1 MTHHAVTA
9 DQIAEGLH
17 YFGFKESERLIPL
30 FLKSVDSKSISTE
43 IVGACKAEYY
53 CFVQAVVYTM
63 ALNSLNPGE
72 SLNIK
77 IRDAYLALC
86 RRIFSEN
93 TNSEDEIEFL
103 CERNKLRIAYY
114 QKAWN
119 AHDPRS
125 NKIDSESNL
134 RRAFWGLIF
143 KMVEENDP
151 EIADQ
156 INCYYLTGKQPA
168 LQFDIPDIHA
178 SELMKILGADIAV
191 YINSVAKM
199 KMIVKD

>member
-1 MTHHAVTA
+1 MTDHAVTT

-30 FLKSVDSKSISTE
+30 FLKSVDSESISTE
-43 IVGACKAEYY
+43 IVGACKAEFY

-63 ALNSLNPGE
+63 GLNSLNLGE

-103 CERNKLRIAYY
+103 CKRNKSRIAFY

-119 AHDPRS
+119 AHEPRS

-143 KMVEENDP
+143 KMIEENDP

-156 INCYYLTGKQPA
+156 INCDYLTGKQSV
-168 LQFDIPDIHA
+168 LQFDISNIHA
-178 SELMKILGADIAV
+178 SELMKILGADIAGHMK
-191 YINSVAKM
+191 SVAKM
-199 KMIVKD
+199 NMKVKN